1 MRQSQAI
8 SLNALCVLFTVK
20 KAKRLFKQ
28 PGQSLCYQL
37 SSGICFE
44 SVCDPAYDK
53 RREEKE
59 RKEQSFINRSIF
71 SLKYILFIKN
81 YLSLQP
87 IPPAS

>member
-20 KAKRLFKQ
+20 KVKRLFKQ

-44 SVCDPAYDK
+44 SVCDLVPPSCSAH
-53 RREEKE
+53 
-59 RKEQSFINRSIF
+59 FASIF
-71 SLKYILFIKN
+71 SYRR
-81 YLSLQP
+81 LSGYQSIVLNLQHARP
-87 IPPAS
+87 TLWIRDT